1 MKMNK
6 IELNHL
12 NETIFHETLDNGLNI
27 YVLPKCDVN
36 NIYATFTT
44 DYGSNE
50 IEFVPTGKKKMIKVP
65 LGIAHFLEHKMF
77 EQKDGDD
84 PFKFFGER
92 GSDANANTNNFKTT
106 YLFSGPDFFEDNINY
121 LLDYVQ
127 SPYFTDENVEKEK
140 GIIEQEINMYQD
152 DPYTRLY
159 EAVLYNSLIKNPM
172 KGPIIGNIKSVR
184 SITKED
190 LYACYN
196 TFYHPSNMFVV
207 VTGNVDPKHVIEIIK
222 ENQNKKEFAKAEKI
236 EVKSYKE
243 PDKVACEKQVIN
255 MNVTI
260 PKVSI
265 NYKINFSNIKDI
277 EPSKIR
283 LYLTLFFNSKFG
295 YTSLINE
302 QLREEKIIFDS
313 IEIMPIDVESH
324 IIFSIVGETTKI
336 EEFIK
341 SIREELKNLE
351 ITDEELERKKKA
363 GISSLVYMSDN
374 IFSLNNR
381 IMNDL
386 NRYKKIITD
395 SYGEI
400 KSLNIKEFNRVIKQI
415 DFSNNNVVIIKSKD

>member
-106 YLFSGPDFFEDNINY
+106 YLFSGPDFFEDNMNY

-341 SIREELKNLE
+341 VIREELKDLE

-395 SYGEI
+395 GYGEI